1 MTRPLGIY
9 MRNKINTV
17 ILATLLGLGLGAAL
31 GFGPLQWF
39 KSEGVLNME
48 MGTSEYKRFTELAN
62 DAASFKQYVAIYPPP
77 KMDAEQFQSLLNT
90 VSKGEWHKPLP
101 KVSKADAK
109 ELPDVVLLMERDREK
124 EREKVKEKEKEKEK
138 EGTGDRE
145 REDKNNSKN
154 ASVYIGLRVT
164 HLAHEPV
171 EAMQGA
177 TWLGGYFKEVATRE
191 AVRELVLNW
200 AAESRQF
207 SDRALEQQFKFKF
220 ETEQAE
226 TRSIALKKLVAS
238 YPDNG
243 GRQLFNVR
251 KDNEKFMSPIA
262 QLVAAESQIID
273 IKEKTQKLNR
283 EIEQHAFAAPLVGQV
298 ELSLKQVSSGSEGF
312 NKLATIL
319 AEYSKKVKTDAER
332 EKLLTIS
339 ADVSQI
345 AARFLSQA
353 LFIASPSLP
362 SRPERPTPLMYIALF
377 GLLFAALSA
386 VYCWRKEL
394 INLLRDESAR
404 VGS

>member
-48 MGTSEYKRFTELAN
+48 LGTSEYKRFTELAN

-77 KMDAEQFQSLLNT
+77 KMDADQFQLLLKT
-90 VSKGEWHKPLP
+90 VVKGEWYKPVP
-101 KVSKADAK
+101 KLSKTDVR
-109 ELPDVVLLMERDREK
+109 ELPDVVVQMERDREK
-124 EREKVKEKEKEKEK
+124 EKETEKEKEK
-138 EGTGDRE
+138 EGNGE
-145 REDKNNSKN
+145 KNKRKEG
-154 ASVYIGLRVT
+154 AVYLGLRVT
-164 HLAHEPV
+164 YVAHEPAEAV
-171 EAMQGA
+171 EMAA
-177 TWLGGYFKEVATRE
+177 WLGGYFKEVATRE
-191 AVRELVLNW
+191 AVRELASNW
-200 AAESRQF
+200 AAENRQF
-207 SDRALEQQFKFKF
+207 SDRALEQQLKFKF
-220 ETEQAE
+220 DIEQAE
-226 TRSIALKKLVAS
+226 TRSTELKNLVAR
-238 YPDNG
+238 YPEAG
-243 GRQLFNVR
+243 VREGRQVVDVR
-251 KDNEKFMSPIA
+251 KDNEKFMSPVA
-262 QLVAAESQIID
+262 QIVGVESQIID
-273 IKEKTQKLNR
+273 IKEKSQKLNR
-283 EIEQHAFAAPLVGQV
+283 EMEQHAFAAPLVGQV
-298 ELSLKQVSSGSEGF
+298 ELSLKQVSSGSEGV

-332 EKLLTIS
+332 EKLLTI
-339 ADVSQI
+339 AAGVSQI

-353 LFIASPSLP
+353 QFIASPSLP

-394 INLLRDESAR
+394 LNLMRDESVR